1 MIYTGNVVH
10 KNRRKRGEKEHPVG
24 SSRDV
29 EFYWRMVRDSN
40 PRTSCPVSGFQ
51 DRRIRPL
58 CQPSETLP
66 HSLYAGVSIVKH
78 IFS

>member
-1 MIYTGNVVH
+1 MLAIRAGLIKLAIYIGNVVG

-24 SSRDV
+24 LPRDV
-29 EFYWRMVRDSN
+29 QYYWRMMRDSN

-58 CQPSETLP
+58 CQTNRF
-66 HSLYAGVSIVKH
+66 HY
-78 IFS
+78 F